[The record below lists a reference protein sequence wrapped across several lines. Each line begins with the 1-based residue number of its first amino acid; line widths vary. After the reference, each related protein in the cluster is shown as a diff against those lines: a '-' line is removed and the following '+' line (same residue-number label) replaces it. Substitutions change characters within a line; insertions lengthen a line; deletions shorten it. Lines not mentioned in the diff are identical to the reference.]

1 MLQSYPKFKRLE
13 VEEIYK
19 KLPKSEQ
26 KLITD
31 YLFYRQSCGLQR
43 TSDLRRAIIQIRQII
58 DCNFKDFNDL
68 NQHTRLVVLIKQS
81 HLSSKVKQN
90 HKIDLNNF
98 FGEYLFSDWWSA
110 KFKRIYSSYINNN

>member
-81 HLSSKVKQN
+81 HYPAR
-90 HKIDLNNF
+90 LNKTIK
-98 FGEYLFSDWWSA
+98 L
-110 KFKRIYSSYINNN
+110 I